1 MFEVSIL
8 ATAEAVEQAGGDA
21 APLRALVDE
30 ATALERP
37 PGALAG
43 LLAGVREAAA
53 RQWAR
58 VLGELAESRDAATLV
73 AAAVTGER
81 ALSPA
86 ERDRVRAQLADLVKM
101 VPAGLIA
108 AAGAVAPLPGTA
120 MVTPWLLEKL
130 GLMPSRWREAH
141 LLEQVRRQEAA
152 LRAEGRGAAADRV
165 LALRTALA
173 DEAELR
179 AGVPAPERGLDEI
192 VVRADLARLR
202 EVAAVDGHLRAWFVS
217 FAGQIYGPCR
227 LTEIDAGM
235 DPLLVCWRGEGRW
248 VFLRELLTPS

>member
-1 MFEVSIL
+1 MFEVSML
-8 ATAEAVEQAGGDA
+8 ATAEAVERAGGDG
-21 APLRALVDE
+21 APLRALADE
-30 ATALERP
+30 AATLERP
-37 PGALAG
+37 PGALVG
-43 LLAGVREAAA
+43 LLAGVREAAS

-58 VLGELAESRDAATLV
+58 ALGELAESRDAASLV
-73 AAAVTGER
+73 AAAAAGER
-81 ALSPA
+81 ALSPE

-141 LLEQVRRQEAA
+141 LLEQVRRHEAT
-152 LRAEGRGAAADRV
+152 LRAGGHGAAADRV

-179 AGVPAPERGLDEI
+179 AGLPAPERGPDEI
-192 VVRADLARLR
+192 EYRAAVARLR
-202 EVAAVDGHLRAWFVS
+202 EVVAVEGRRRAWFVS

-227 LTEIDAGM
+227 LAEIEAGM
-235 DPLLVCWRGEGRW
+235 DALLVCWRGEGRW
-248 VFLRELLTPS
+248 VFLRELLTPP